1 MLKLLRKGIKYS
13 MKKTLLKH
21 GLFAVIAVASVLTI
35 APLTAKAEIADTST
49 NQTSPEAT
57 TEHREAAQKE
67 AEARRAA
74 EKAKLEAQ
82 RAEAKAKLDEAK
94 AKAET
99 QREATKTRLQ
109 DAKLRACE
117 KRQSVIANTMKRISD
132 RGQKQIDLFSGI
144 AERTQ
149 AFYDKKGKTLANY
162 DALVADVATKKAAA
176 EEAVAMVASQGA
188 DFKCDGTDPKGAVSG
203 FKEHH
208 THVIV
213 ALKEYKTSV
222 KNLIVGVKSVQ
233 GTTSSEG
240 ERN

>member
-1 MLKLLRKGIKYS
+1 
-13 MKKTLLKH
+13 MKRTLIKH
-21 GLFAVIAVASVLTI
+21 GLFAVIAVASVLAI
-35 APLTAKAEIADTST
+35 APLTVKAETADMTT
-49 NQTSPEAT
+49 NQTSREST
-57 TEHREAAQKE
+57 TEHSETAQKE
-67 AEARRAA
+67 MEARRAA

-82 RAEAKAKLDEAK
+82 RTEAKAKVEAQRDEAK
-94 AKAET
+94 
-99 QREATKTRLQ
+99 TRLK

-149 AFYDKKGKTLANY
+149 AFYEKKGKTLAGY
-162 DALVADVATKKAAA
+162 DALVADVAAKKAAA
-176 EEAVAMVASQGA
+176 EEAVEMVAAQGG
-188 DFKCDGTDPKGAVSG
+188 DFKCDSDDPKGVATG

-208 THVIV
+208 SHVIV

-233 GTTSSEG
+233 GVTSSEG
-240 ERN
+240 ERK